1 MGSLR
6 SLGIIMK
13 HETVTLQD
21 KYALTQ
27 GRAFMT
33 GIQALVRLP
42 LDQKRIDLKA
52 GINTAGYISGYRGSP
67 LGGYDQQLSL
77 AQTFLDDHHIVFHEG
92 LNEDLAAT
100 AVWGSQQTALF
111 PGAKYDGV
119 FSLWYGKAPGV
130 DRSGDVF
137 KHANF
142 SGVAPKGGA
151 VALLGDDPTCKSST
165 LPSQSEFAMMDC
177 EIPVLNPA
185 TVQEV
190 LDYGLYAIAM
200 SRFAGCWTSI
210 IALAD
215 TMDGGSVVDVNDDR
229 IEIQTPDMPE
239 LTDARFIKRK
249 DGRAEKEIV
258 HRQQRLPAAMEFVRL
273 NGLDKQI
280 LGGTKRK
287 VGIVTTGRASRDVY
301 EAMDAIGLTQERAEK
316 LGLSIFKVAM
326 TWPLE
331 PTRIVEFCK
340 GLDSVIVVEHKRP
353 LIEDQLKAILY
364 DIPKKDQ
371 PRIYGKRQAKGEVFP
386 DTYVI
391 PVPSIARALY
401 DFFPKGRHATQAE
414 AYFENII
421 ESARKAGL
429 REKGNIRSP
438 FFCSGCPHNSST
450 KLPEGSR
457 ALAGIG
463 CHFLA
468 NMHNPDTDMHTQMG
482 GEGVPWV
489 GMSPF
494 TDEKHVFANLGDGTY
509 SHSGSLAIRAAVAAS
524 ANITYKLLY
533 NDAVAMTGGQTP
545 ELAGRSVPHIVTQL
559 QAEAVSKIVVVADDV
574 ARYKGVGL
582 PDGVGLE
589 PRENLMSVQKMLRET
604 EGVSVLVYDQTCAT
618 ELRRRRK
625 RGLMAQAPARA
636 FINPA
641 VCENCGDCSVQS
653 QCLSIEP
660 TWTDSGLK
668 RVINQSTCNQ
678 DMSCVKGFCP
688 SFVSVYD
695 GEIKAKKTPLPVFD
709 SAAIPLPP
717 HVELPETYN
726 IVVTGIG
733 GAGVTTI
740 SALIGMAA
748 HIDGRASSTLDS
760 TGLAQKGGAVTSHVR
775 IARDPD
781 DIRSGSVPPASADIV
796 LGGDVIVTH
805 DKGVMALFGH
815 DRTHVVMNTEIVPT
829 AEYLSSRDL
838 SYSKTSMLGDIGT
851 LAHDM
856 TQLNAQVLS
865 EKLMGDAIY
874 SNMIVL
880 GTAWQ
885 LGFVPVSMRAL
896 TRAIKLNGAKIEAN
910 IAAFEAGRMWAHDPE
925 VLKSRLPQDRSLK
938 NPRIMPIDELLAM
951 RRTHLTGYQNA
962 KLAQKYTDLISRV
975 HTAENALNI
984 PDTVKSDLTRE
995 VAIQY
1000 SRLLSYKD
1008 EYEVA
1013 RLYTDPSFTEALQ
1026 SQFSD
1031 GYKIK
1036 LNLAPPLLGKR
1047 DKDTGHLVKREFGPW
1062 MLSAFKVMAKA
1073 KGLRGTKLDIF
1084 GYTDERKMERRLIA
1098 DFEARVETLLS
1109 GLSSKNHAKAVR
1121 LVAAVDEIRGFGHVK
1136 EASVVKVEQ
1145 TLETLAAEWS
1155 AAT

>member
-1 MGSLR
+1 M
-6 SLGIIMK
+6 I

-21 KYALTQ
+21 KYALTS

-42 LDQKRIDLKA
+42 LDQRRYDVATGL
-52 GINTAGYISGYRGSP
+52 NSAGYISGYRGSP

-77 AQTFLDDHHIVFHEG
+77 AQSFLDEHHIVFHEG

-100 AVWGSQQTALF
+100 AVWGSQQTTLF

-142 SGVAPKGGA
+142 SGVAPNGGA

-165 LPSQSEFAMMDC
+165 LPSQSEYAMMDC

-215 TMDGGSVVDVNDDR
+215 TMDGGSVVNVDVNRLD
-229 IEIQTPDMPE
+229 IKTPDMPE
-239 LTDARFIKRK
+239 LTDERFIKRK
-249 DGRAEKEIV
+249 DGRAVKEVV
-258 HRQQRLPAAMEFVRL
+258 HREQRLPAALEFVRL

-280 LGGTKRK
+280 LGGKK
-287 VGIVTTGRASRDVY
+287 SKIGIVTTGRASRDVY
-301 EAMDAIGLTQERAEK
+301 EAMDAIGLTQECAEK

-331 PTRIVEFCK
+331 PTRITEFCK

-353 LIEDQLKAILY
+353 LIEDQLKALLY
-364 DIPKKDQ
+364 DLPAKDQ

-401 DFFPKGRHATQAE
+401 DVFPKGGHKDQAE
-414 AYFENII
+414 LYFENIA

-438 FFCSGCPHNSST
+438 FFCSGCPHNTST

-468 NMHNPDTDMHTQMG
+468 NIHNPDTDMHTQMG
-482 GEGVPWV
+482 GEGVPWL

-509 SHSGSLAIRAAVAAS
+509 SHSGSLAIRAAVAGK

-559 QAEAVSKIVVVADDV
+559 QAEAVSKIIVVADDV
-574 ARYKGVGL
+574 DRYKGVSL
-582 PDGVGLE
+582 PEGVELE
-589 PRENLMSVQKMLRET
+589 PRENLMSVQKRLRDT
-604 EGVSVLVYDQTCAT
+604 KGVTVLVYDQTCAT
-618 ELRRRRK
+618 EKRRRRK
-625 RGLMAQAPARA
+625 RGLMEQAPARA

-660 TWTDSGLK
+660 TWTDLGLK

-688 SFVSVYD
+688 SFVSVYG
-695 GEIKAKKTPLPVFD
+695 GEIKAKATPLPVFD

-717 HVELPETYN
+717 PVELPETYN

-760 TGLAQKGGAVTSHVR
+760 TGMAQKGGAVTSHVR
-775 IARDPD
+775 IAREPD
-781 DIRSGSVPPASADIV
+781 DIRSGSVPPASADII
-796 LGGDVIVTH
+796 LGGDIIVTH
-805 DKGVMALFGH
+805 DKDVMALFGH
-815 DRTHVVMNTEIVPT
+815 DRTHIVMNTEIVPT
-829 AEYLSSRDL
+829 AEYLTSRDL
-838 SYSKTSMLGDIGT
+838 SYSKPSMLGDIQT
-851 LAHDM
+851 LAHD
-856 TQLNAQVLS
+856 TTLLNAQILS

-885 LGFVPVSMRAL
+885 LGFVPISMRAL
-896 TRAIKLNGAKIEAN
+896 TRAIKLNGAKVDAN
-910 IAAFEAGRMWAHDPE
+910 IAAFEAGRLWAHDPDA
-925 VLKSRLPQDRSLK
+925 LISRLPKDRSLK
-938 NPRIMPIDELLAM
+938 NPRIMPLNDLLTM
-951 RRTHLTGYQNA
+951 RERHLTGYQNA
-962 KLAQKYTDLISRV
+962 ALAHKYTDLVTRV
-975 HTAENALNI
+975 KMAEDALNI
-984 PDTVKSDLTRE
+984 PDTVKGDLTRE

-1000 SRLLSYKD
+1000 ARLLAYKD

-1013 RLYTDPSFTEALQ
+1013 RLYTDTEFTEALK

-1047 DKDTGHLVKREFGPW
+1047 HKDTGHLVKREFGPW
-1062 MLSAFKVMAKA
+1062 MLGVFKFLAKM
-1073 KGLRGTKLDIF
+1073 KGLRGTKLDVF
-1084 GYTDERKMERRLIA
+1084 GYTAERKMERRLIT
-1098 DFEARVETLLS
+1098 DFEARIEMI
-1109 GLSSKNHAKAVR
+1109 LSSLSVKNHAKGVR
-1121 LVAAVDEIRGFGHVK
+1121 WVAAVDAIRGFGHVK
-1136 EASVVKVEQ
+1136 EASVEKVEKALHALNEAWEKQ
-1145 TLETLAAEWS
+1145 
-1155 AAT
+1155 